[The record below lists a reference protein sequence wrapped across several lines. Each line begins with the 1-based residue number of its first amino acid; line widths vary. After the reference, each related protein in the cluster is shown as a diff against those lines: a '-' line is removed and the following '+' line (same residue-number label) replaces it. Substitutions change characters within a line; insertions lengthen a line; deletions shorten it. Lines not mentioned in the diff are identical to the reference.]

1 MVQSSAEAEEVKQ
14 ETVQLREQL
23 GRATA
28 SQDEQTARLESM
40 AEQVRV
46 LEQELQQYRTNLN
59 IAASARRSAEAKA
72 TELSEQKKLLVS
84 KGGKEGGR
92 EGKRE

>member
-1 MVQSSAEAEEVKQ
+1 MRTISDVTDEYP
-14 ETVQLREQL
+14 
-23 GRATA
+23 ATNPPYRP
-28 SQDEQTARLESM
+28 TM

-72 TELSEQKKLLVS
+72 TELSEQKKVRIGLTT
-84 KGGKEGGR
+84 GQA
-92 EGKRE
+92 